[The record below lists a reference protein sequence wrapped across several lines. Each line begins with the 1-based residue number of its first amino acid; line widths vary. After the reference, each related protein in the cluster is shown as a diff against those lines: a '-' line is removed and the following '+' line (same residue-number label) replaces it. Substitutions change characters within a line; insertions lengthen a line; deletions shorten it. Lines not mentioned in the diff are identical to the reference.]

1 MRVLCK
7 ALPGVLF
14 IVQQHN
20 DLQELGGYNS
30 QAHDHAAPR
39 QFQRIAGGVEL
50 DRVQLDRVQ
59 LRHVPPSVDKFS
71 PVFYESGFSRV

>member
-14 IVQQHN
+14 IVLQHN

-39 QFQRIAGGVEL
+39 QFQRTAGGVEL
-50 DRVQLDRVQ
+50 DGVQ
-59 LRHVPPSVDKFS
+59 LRHVPSSVDKFS
-71 PVFYESGFSRV
+71 PVFYKWGFSWV